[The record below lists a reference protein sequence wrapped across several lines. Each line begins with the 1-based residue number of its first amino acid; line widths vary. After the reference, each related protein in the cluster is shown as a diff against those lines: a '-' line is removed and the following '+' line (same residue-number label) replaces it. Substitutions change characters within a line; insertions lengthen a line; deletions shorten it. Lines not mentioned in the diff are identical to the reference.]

1 MKYKK
6 ILIVAFILL
15 AILTIGAVS
24 ASGDADVIAQGYDET
39 VSDDNVVDE
48 ISGVED
54 LSLLGD
60 DSGNAETTLTAEDI
74 NTKYNSGEGIIV
86 NLTDANGYGVVDVPI
101 IAVFDD
107 FTETV
112 YTNESGLADISLR
125 GLKPGYYTP
134 LIKFEGYDYYN
145 PSSTFAN
152 VVITKTDCN
161 ITALD
166 IETPYN
172 SGEGFMVY
180 LADEYGNPIY
190 DALIYTTFDNI
201 TEITYTDELGWT
213 NVSVKGL
220 KPGNYTPL
228 IKFEGDDYYNP
239 SIAVANVVIT
249 KTSCN
254 ITALD
259 ILTPYNSGDGFL
271 VYLVDEYGYPI
282 YDASIVS
289 VFDDFTEIA
298 YTDELGWANVSVKG
312 LKPGAYKPL
321 VKFEGDDYYNP
332 SNTTVN
338 IIITKTDSHMDVFD
352 ITAQYNCGEDGPVYL
367 FDAYGYPIY
376 NATLIVVIDDVMQ
389 TVYTDETGWAY
400 ISLKGL
406 KPDSYPSLV
415 VFVGNDYYNPS
426 NETFFIEII
435 KANTKITTNYTN
447 GTLSAFLTD
456 DYGNPI
462 SGAKVGFANNGVTY
476 SLTDEKGEARYST
489 KDLPEGTY
497 TVRVK
502 YFGDDNYNPSNQ
514 AVTEIVVTKITT
526 ELSSADVTVRY
537 HDEDAYLLAT
547 LKDGDGN
554 PVSGVKVGF
563 ANNGVTYVYT
573 DENGE
578 ARYYTGN
585 LDEGTYNVKMKF
597 YGDDTYGSSNQATAK
612 ITVTRVST
620 NLTSSDVYALYHE
633 DAYLV
638 ATLKDADGNP
648 VSGVKV
654 GFANNGVTYVYT
666 DENGEARYYTGNLD
680 EGTYNVKMKF
690 YGDDAYGASNQ
701 ATAKIVIG
709 KIATSLNAS
718 DVQVR
723 YNAEGYL
730 VATLKDANGKAIVGA
745 KVGFANNGVT
755 YVYTDENGE
764 AKYSTL
770 GLNNGTYTV
779 KIKYYGNDTYQESN
793 QASAKIYVVDKISTS
808 LTSSDVHV
816 LYDEDGYLVATLK
829 DANGK
834 AIVGAKV
841 GFANNGV
848 TYVYTDENGEAK
860 YSTKGLAE
868 GTYDVRIK
876 FYGNDAYQESNQ
888 ARAKIYVGK
897 YMTPSLTSNG
907 VTTTYGADDYLVA
920 TLTGMNN
927 KPITGAKILFTV
939 FGKKIVDITDSS
951 GHAKI
956 STKGYN
962 PGIYN
967 VLFKFAGNSMY
978 SEASS
983 TAKMTINRS

>member
-597 YGDDTYGSSNQATAK
+597 YGDD
-612 ITVTRVST
+612 
-620 NLTSSDVYALYHE
+620 
-633 DAYLV
+633 
-638 ATLKDADGNP
+638 
-648 VSGVKV
+648 
-654 GFANNGVTYVYT
+654 
-666 DENGEARYYTGNLD
+666 
-680 EGTYNVKMKF
+680 
-690 YGDDAYGASNQ
+690 AYGASNQ

-848 TYVYTDENGEAK
+848 TYLYTDENGEAK

>member
-172 SGEGFMVY
+172 SGEGVMVY

-220 KPGNYTPL
+220 KPGAYTPL

-406 KPDSYPSLV
+406 KPDLYPSLV

-547 LKDGDGN
+547 LKDG
-554 PVSGVKVGF
+554 
-563 ANNGVTYVYT
+563 
-573 DENGE
+573 
-578 ARYYTGN
+578 
-585 LDEGTYNVKMKF
+585 
-597 YGDDTYGSSNQATAK
+597 
-612 ITVTRVST
+612 
-620 NLTSSDVYALYHE
+620 
-633 DAYLV
+633 
-638 ATLKDADGNP
+638 DGNP

-897 YMTPSLTSNG
+897 YITPSLTSNG

>member
-15 AILTIGAVS
+15 TILTIGAVS

-172 SGEGFMVY
+172 SGEGVMVY

-220 KPGNYTPL
+220 KPGAYTPL

-249 KTSCN
+249 
-254 ITALD
+254 
-259 ILTPYNSGDGFL
+259 LTPYNSGDGFL

-406 KPDSYPSLV
+406 KPDLYPSLV

-597 YGDDTYGSSNQATAK
+597 YGDD
-612 ITVTRVST
+612 
-620 NLTSSDVYALYHE
+620 
-633 DAYLV
+633 
-638 ATLKDADGNP
+638 
-648 VSGVKV
+648 
-654 GFANNGVTYVYT
+654 
-666 DENGEARYYTGNLD
+666 
-680 EGTYNVKMKF
+680 
-690 YGDDAYGASNQ
+690 AYGASNQ

-723 YNAEGYL
+723 YNAE
-730 VATLKDANGKAIVGA
+730 
-745 KVGFANNGVT
+745 
-755 YVYTDENGE
+755 
-764 AKYSTL
+764 
-770 GLNNGTYTV
+770 
-779 KIKYYGNDTYQESN
+779 
-793 QASAKIYVVDKISTS
+793 
-808 LTSSDVHV
+808 
-816 LYDEDGYLVATLK
+816 GYLVATLK

-897 YMTPSLTSNG
+897 YITPSLTSNG

>member
-1 MKYKK
+1 MNYKK

-145 PSSTFAN
+145 PSSTVAN

-166 IETPYN
+166 IVTPYN
-172 SGEGFMVY
+172 RGDGIPVY
-180 LADEYGNPIY
+180 LVDEYGYSVY
-190 DALIYTTFDNI
+190 DATIIAVFDNF
-201 TEITYTDELGWT
+201 TEITYTDEIGMA
-213 NVSVKGL
+213 NVSVRGL
-220 KPGNYTPL
+220 KPGSYTPL
-228 IKFEGDDYYNP
+228 IKFEGNDYYNP
-239 SIAVANVVIT
+239 SSTFVNVVIT
-249 KTSCN
+249 KTSSN

-259 ILTPYNSGDGFL
+259 IVTPYNSGDGFL
-271 VYLVDEYGYPI
+271 VYLVDEYGHPI

-406 KPDSYPSLV
+406 KPDLYPSLV

-426 NETFFIEII
+426 NETFLIEII

-526 ELSSADVTVRY
+526 ELSSADVTVCY

-597 YGDDTYGSSNQATAK
+597 YGDDTYGS
-612 ITVTRVST
+612 
-620 NLTSSDVYALYHE
+620 
-633 DAYLV
+633 
-638 ATLKDADGNP
+638 
-648 VSGVKV
+648 
-654 GFANNGVTYVYT
+654 
-666 DENGEARYYTGNLD
+666 
-680 EGTYNVKMKF
+680 
-690 YGDDAYGASNQ
+690 SNQ

-876 FYGNDAYQESNQ
+876 FYGDDAYQESNQ

-897 YMTPSLTSNG
+897 YITPSLTSNG

-967 VLFKFAGNSMY
+967 VSFKFAGNSMY

>member
-220 KPGNYTPL
+220 KPGAYTPL

-249 KTSCN
+249 KTGCN

-406 KPDSYPSLV
+406 KPDLYPSLV

-597 YGDDTYGSSNQATAK
+597 YGDD
-612 ITVTRVST
+612 
-620 NLTSSDVYALYHE
+620 
-633 DAYLV
+633 
-638 ATLKDADGNP
+638 
-648 VSGVKV
+648 
-654 GFANNGVTYVYT
+654 
-666 DENGEARYYTGNLD
+666 
-680 EGTYNVKMKF
+680 
-690 YGDDAYGASNQ
+690 AYGASNQ

-755 YVYTDENGE
+755 YVNTDENGE

-897 YMTPSLTSNG
+897 YITPSLTSNG

-983 TAKMTINRS
+983 TAKMTINKS

>member
-220 KPGNYTPL
+220 KPGAYTPL

-352 ITAQYNCGEDGPVYL
+352 ITAQYNCGEDGQVYL

-406 KPDSYPSLV
+406 KPDLYPSLV

-526 ELSSADVTVRY
+526 ELSSADVAVRY

-554 PVSGVKVGF
+554 PVSGVKVG
-563 ANNGVTYVYT
+563 V
-573 DENGE
+573 
-578 ARYYTGN
+578 
-585 LDEGTYNVKMKF
+585 
-597 YGDDTYGSSNQATAK
+597 
-612 ITVTRVST
+612 
-620 NLTSSDVYALYHE
+620 
-633 DAYLV
+633 
-638 ATLKDADGNP
+638 
-648 VSGVKV
+648 
-654 GFANNGVTYVYT
+654 ANNGVTYVYT

-897 YMTPSLTSNG
+897 YITPSLTSNG

>member
-220 KPGNYTPL
+220 KPGAYTPL

-406 KPDSYPSLV
+406 KPDLYPSLV

-547 LKDGDGN
+547 LKDG
-554 PVSGVKVGF
+554 
-563 ANNGVTYVYT
+563 
-573 DENGE
+573 
-578 ARYYTGN
+578 
-585 LDEGTYNVKMKF
+585 
-597 YGDDTYGSSNQATAK
+597 
-612 ITVTRVST
+612 
-620 NLTSSDVYALYHE
+620 
-633 DAYLV
+633 
-638 ATLKDADGNP
+638 DGNP

-897 YMTPSLTSNG
+897 YITPSLTSNG